1 MMSQNTPSPRTRR
14 PVRWVAGI
22 VFILAVFASG
32 YYLAQ
37 TRTGKHPQTG
47 PEISTPKQSVA
58 ADHSAKAAADSPAKT
73 AVRHTMSEAAK
84 RLAEVQTVEVKR
96 GKAYLK
102 LRMNGMVFHDETR
115 LVSLT
120 SRVDGRIDKVL
131 VDFTGLAVNKDDP
144 VVTIWSRTLIT
155 TQIELFETIRS
166 PEYGESVVKGAEEK
180 LKQFGLTDQQ
190 IEEIR
195 RENKPDLYIT
205 LRSPINGI
213 VMMKNVNLGDFV
225 KEGTV
230 MYEIADLS
238 KVWVKLDAYETDL
251 PWIRYGQEVTFTTP
265 AIPGRKFKGQVVF
278 IDPVLDMA
286 TRSVKVRV
294 EADNPDLALKPHM
307 FVTAEV
313 EAEVD
318 DQGRVIR
325 SEWAGKYIC
334 PLYPKEVYSEPG
346 ICPSSNMPLRP
357 AAAFGYAPEESP
369 TLPLVITAGAVLYT
383 GKRSIVY
390 VEVPNQGIPTYELR
404 EVALGPRAGDRFVIY
419 EGLEE
424 GEQVVAEGNFEIDSA
439 AQIVG
444 SKSMM
449 NPEGGRAV
457 TGHAGHSVD
466 GSKPKGSSP
475 VNRKLDSGQ
484 GSEVRDHKATKDS
497 RSKTESADHQTH
509 QGTQ

>member
-1 MMSQNTPSPRTRR
+1 
-14 PVRWVAGI
+14 
-22 VFILAVFASG
+22 
-32 YYLAQ
+32 
-37 TRTGKHPQTG
+37 
-47 PEISTPKQSVA
+47 
-58 ADHSAKAAADSPAKT
+58 
-73 AVRHTMSEAAK
+73 MSEGAK
-84 RLAEVQTVEVKR
+84 RLAEVQTVEVHR
-96 GKAYLK
+96 DKAYAK

-131 VDFTGLAVNKDDP
+131 VDFTGLAVNTGDP
-144 VVTIWSRTLIT
+144 VVTVWSRTLIT
-155 TQIELFETIRS
+155 SQIELFETIRS
-166 PEYGESVVKGAEEK
+166 PEFDESVVKGAEEK
-180 LKQFGLTDQQ
+180 LKQFGLTDNQ
-190 IEEIR
+190 IAKIR
-195 RENKPDLYIT
+195 REKVPDLYIT

-213 VMMKNVNLGDFV
+213 VMKKNVNLGDFV

-251 PWIRYGQEVTFTTP
+251 PLIRYGQDVTFTTP

-294 EADNPDLALKPHM
+294 VADNPDLALKPHM
-307 FVTAEV
+307 FVTAEIEV
-313 EAEVD
+313 EVD
-318 DQGRVIR
+318 DKGRVIR

-334 PLYPKEVYSEPG
+334 PIYPNEVYPEPG
-346 ICPSSNMPLRP
+346 ICPSSDLPLRS
-357 AAAFGYAPEESP
+357 AASYGYAPGRNP
-369 TLPLVITAGAVLYT
+369 TQPLVIPASAVLYT

-390 VEVPNQGIPTYELR
+390 VEVPNRDMPTYELR
-404 EVALGPRAGDRFVIY
+404 QVVLGPRAGNEFVVY
-419 EGLEE
+419 EGLKE
-424 GEQVVAEGNFEIDSA
+424 GDRVVSEGNFEIDSA

-466 GSKPKGSSP
+466 GSKPKKSP
-475 VNRKLDSGQ
+475 SVHQDRDTGQ
-484 GSEVRDHKATKDS
+484 GSEVREHKESKDPPSKSESEDH
-497 RSKTESADHQTH
+497 RTH
-509 QGTQ
+509 